1 MTEENEIDVN
11 MQMML
16 EQLKVEWE
24 RPGAFYRRMTVN
36 VKDME
41 IMESVIT
48 DNIQANMDYLNKDKL
63 RFENTLRYMKI
74 NYILLRIVKKIRKQK
89 QAVSKNAMWFCIDL
103 DKEEAKMYSKLMKEN
118 TYTGG
123 R

>member
-41 IMESVIT
+41 FMESVIT

-63 RFENTLRYMKI
+63 SFENTLRYMKI

-89 QAVSKNAMWFCIDL
+89 QVVSKDAMWFCIDL
-103 DKEEAKMYSKLMKEN
+103 DKDEAKMYSKLMKEN

>member
-16 EQLKVEWE
+16 KQLKVEWE

-63 RFENTLRYMKI
+63 SFENTLRYMKI

-89 QAVSKNAMWFCIDL
+89 QAVSNDAMWFCIDL

-118 TYTGG
+118 TYAGG

>member
-24 RPGAFYRRMTVN
+24 RPGTFYRRMTVN

-63 RFENTLRYMKI
+63 SFENTLRYMKI

-89 QAVSKNAMWFCIDL
+89 QAVSNDAMWLCIDL

>member
-63 RFENTLRYMKI
+63 SFENTLRYMKI

-89 QAVSKNAMWFCIDL
+89 QAVSKDAMWFCIDL

>member
-63 RFENTLRYMKI
+63 SFENTLRYMKI

-89 QAVSKNAMWFCIDL
+89 QAVSKEAMWFCIDL

>member
-16 EQLKVEWE
+16 KQLKVEWE

-48 DNIQANMDYLNKDKL
+48 DNIKANMDYLNKDKL
-63 RFENTLRYMKI
+63 SFENTLRYMKI
-74 NYILLRIVKKIRKQK
+74 NYILLRIVKKIRKRK
-89 QAVSKNAMWFCIDL
+89 QAVSKDAMWFCIDL

>member
-24 RPGAFYRRMTVN
+24 RPGAFYRRMIVN

-63 RFENTLRYMKI
+63 SFENTLRYIKI

-89 QAVSKNAMWFCIDL
+89 QAVSKDAMWFCIDL

>member
-41 IMESVIT
+41 FMESVIT

-63 RFENTLRYMKI
+63 SFENTLRYMKI

-89 QAVSKNAMWFCIDL
+89 QAVSKDAMWFCIDL